1 MKYRKPSNEE
11 VAQRDEIRAVRQR
24 YYDRLAAGLPPEGDA
39 EAETLKTENLTIGKG
54 PRGKWYVKR
63 SKEIVSGPYETESEA
78 KVRAV

>member
-11 VAQRDEIRAVRQR
+11 VAQRDEIRAIRQR

-63 SKEIVSGPYETESEA
+63 GKEIVSGPYETEGEA
-78 KVRAV
+78 KARVV